1 MSQGY
6 IKNGFQETEKLAKIN
21 APNKSVKKTV
31 RSLTPQEG
39 LSPEYYAMKIA
50 FNSRKKKGKKNVTK
64 K

>member
-6 IKNGFQETEKLAKIN
+6 IKNFAQETGKLAKIN
-21 APNKSVKKTV
+21 APNKSVKKIV

-39 LSPEYYAMKIA
+39 LSPECYAMKIA
-50 FNSRKKKGKKNVTK
+50 FNSQNKKGKKNVTK